1 MLKIVS
7 WNIAHRPEAWRSLV
21 DSDADVAL
29 LQEACEPPP
38 DIASRFDVDIEPWR
52 TEGSGLKRPWRA
64 ALVGLTKRVQLDRI
78 TTRSIADAGPRDFAV
93 SRPGTLAA
101 AHVKIPETQNS
112 FTLISMY
119 AAWERPH
126 TSTESSWIYAD
137 ASAHRLIS
145 DISVLVG
152 QERGHRVLAAGDL
165 NILFGHGENGST
177 YWAARYRSIFER
189 FGLIGLHFAGPQF
202 PNGRQAD
209 PWPKELPRESLN
221 VPTFHTNRQTPAT
234 ATRQLDF
241 VFASNDIVP
250 LVTTHAANLPDEWG
264 PSDHC
269 RLQIGVRAPSA

>member
-7 WNIAHRPEAWRSLV
+7 WNIAHRPDAWRALV

-29 LQEACEPPP
+29 IQEACEPPS
-38 DIASRFDVDIEPWR
+38 DIASRFDVGIEPWR

-64 ALVGLTKRVQLDRI
+64 ALVGLTKRLRLDRI
-78 TTRSIADAGPRDFAV
+78 TTRSIVDAGPHDFAV

-101 AHVKIPETQNS
+101 AHVEDPDTQNR

-152 QERGHRVLAAGDL
+152 QEKGHRVLAAGDL
-165 NILFGHGENGST
+165 NILFGHGENGSS

-189 FGLIGLHFAGPQF
+189 FSLIGLHFAGPQF
-202 PNGRQAD
+202 PNGRQAE

-221 VPTFHTNRQTPAT
+221 VPTFHTNRQTPAS

-241 VFASNDIVP
+241 VFASKDIAA
-250 LVTTHAANLPDEWG
+250 LVNTHAANLPEEWG

-269 RLQIGVRAPSA
+269 RIQISVGAPSA